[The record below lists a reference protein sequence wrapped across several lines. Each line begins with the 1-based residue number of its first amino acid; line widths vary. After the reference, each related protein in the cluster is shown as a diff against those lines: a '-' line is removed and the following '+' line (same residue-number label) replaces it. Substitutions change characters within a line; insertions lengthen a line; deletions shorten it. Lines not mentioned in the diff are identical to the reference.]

1 MSVKKRIADNI
12 NQVALKQHRVK
23 LSIMDDIEE
32 EINRG
37 FGMEE
42 FIEEAIDEAQSQAV
56 KARDIIRFDM
66 GEALGN
72 AEALIEDFES
82 DVEELGLNNPP
93 ELQEFR
99 RQLGELEEAYERMK
113 RKLYDAVGYETP

>member
-32 EINRG
+32 ELNRG

-42 FIEEAIDEAQSQAV
+42 FIEEAIEEAQSQAV
-56 KARDIIRFDM
+56 RARDIIRFDM

-99 RQLGELEEAYERMK
+99 RQLGELETAYENMK

>member
-1 MSVKKRIADNI
+1 MGVKKRILENI
-12 NQVALKQHRVK
+12 NQVTLKKHRVN

-32 EINRG
+32 ELGRG

-42 FIEEAIDEAQSQAV
+42 FIEEAIDEAESQAI

-66 GEALGN
+66 GDAMGN

-82 DVEELGLNNPP
+82 EVEELGLNNPP

-99 RQLGELEEAYERMK
+99 RQLGELEQLYEQMK

>member
-66 GEALGN
+66 
-72 AEALIEDFES
+72 
-82 DVEELGLNNPP
+82 
-93 ELQEFR
+93 
-99 RQLGELEEAYERMK
+99 
-113 RKLYDAVGYETP
+113 

>member
-1 MSVKKRIADNI
+1 MSIKKRIADNI

-32 EINRG
+32 ELSRG

-42 FIEEAIDEAQSQAV
+42 FIEEAIEEAQSQAV

-99 RQLGELEEAYERMK
+99 RQLGELEEAYENMK

>member
-32 EINRG
+32 EISRG

>member
-1 MSVKKRIADNI
+1 MGVKKRILENI
-12 NQVALKQHRVK
+12 NQVALRKHKVN

-32 EINRG
+32 ELNRG

-42 FIEEAIDEAQSQAV
+42 FIEEAIDEAESQAIR
-56 KARDIIRFDM
+56 ARDIIRFDM
-66 GEALGN
+66 GDAMGN

-82 DVEELGLNNPP
+82 EVEELGLNNPP

-99 RQLGELEEAYERMK
+99 RQLSELEQLYEQMK